1 MRSFLSRTLRAA
13 PHELPAL
20 AWAFAYFFL
29 LLSSYYLLRPVRD
42 SLAVEMGSA
51 ALRWL
56 FTATF
61 IAMLALVPVFGWLS
75 SRLPRAKLLAAVYA
89 FFALNLLAFAVEL
102 NPFVFFVWLSVF
114 NLFVVSVF
122 WSLMSDLF
130 DSEQAARLYGTIAAG
145 GSCGAI
151 AGPLVAAWIAQ
162 SRILLVLA
170 AGLLT
175 ATIACIAMLARWAR
189 MHPRAGEP
197 APEAPLGGSILA
209 GARAALTSP
218 FLLAICGYLLCYT
231 ALSTALYFQQV
242 EIVRVAVPDAEERTR
257 LFAWLDL
264 TVNALTLAIQVLAFS
279 RLAPLLGP
287 IGMLAAVPLLS
298 VAGFL
303 WLGATPTLAALV
315 AFGVCRRVGEFA
327 VSKPA
332 REALFTIV
340 PREER
345 YKAKN
350 FIDTVVYRGG
360 DALAGW
366 IFAGVS
372 AFVAAAVAV
381 GWTALAVFLGA
392 RMKSWTRND
401 ARSSAPLQRQP
412 HRQPHRP
419 PHRPP

>member
-1 MRSFLSRTLRAA
+1 MQRFLTRVLRAE

-42 SLAVEMGSA
+42 SLAVALGSE

-61 IAMLALVPVFGWLS
+61 VTMLALVPVFGWLS
-75 SRLPRAKLLAAVYA
+75 SRLPRAKLLPAVYG
-89 FFALNLLAFAVEL
+89 FFALNLLAFALAL
-102 NPFVFFVWLSVF
+102 NPLVFFVWLSVF

-122 WSLMSDLF
+122 WSFMSDIF
-130 DSEQAARLYGTIAAG
+130 DSRQAARLYGTIAAG

-151 AGPLVAAWIAQ
+151 AGPLVATSIPQ
-162 SRILLVLA
+162 SKVLLVTGALLLA
-170 AGLLT
+170 A
-175 ATIACIAMLARWAR
+175 TILCIARLARWAR
-189 MHPRAGEP
+189 AHPRAADP
-197 APEAPLGGSILA
+197 PPEAPLGGSILA

-242 EIVRVAVPDAEERTR
+242 EIVSDALADAEERTR
-257 LFAWLDL
+257 LFAAVDL
-264 TVNALTLAIQVLAFS
+264 VVNALTLAIQVLAFS
-279 RLAPLLGP
+279 RLAVLLGP
-287 IGMLAAVPLLS
+287 AGMLAAVPLLS

-303 WLGATPTLAALV
+303 WLGATPTLAALI
-315 AFGVCRRVGEFA
+315 AFGVTRRVGEFA

-366 IFAGVS
+366 LFAGVC
-372 AFVAAAVAV
+372 AFAAAALAA

-392 RMKSWTRND
+392 RMKSWTGDD
-401 ARSSAPLQRQP
+401 ARSSPRLQR
-412 HRQPHRP
+412 RR
-419 PHRPP
+419 